1 MTDCYP
7 KETRSR
13 VMSKI
18 RSKNTQPELQLRK
31 LLWSKGLRGYR
42 IHNKNLPGNPDIA
55 FSKKKIAIFIDGCFW
70 HGCPICYVEPKTN
83 RDYWLPKIRNTIERD
98 NTQQKELESAG
109 WVVIRIWEHDIKNDV
124 QNAVDTIIE
133 KIV

>member
-1 MTDCYP
+1 
-7 KETRSR
+7 
-13 VMSKI
+13 MSKI

>member
-7 KETRSR
+7 KEVRSR
-13 VMSKI
+13 VMANI
-18 RSKNTQPELQLRK
+18 RSKNTKPELELRK

-42 IHNKNLPGNPDIA
+42 IHNKKLPGNPDIA

-70 HGCPICYVEPKTN
+70 HGCPICFVEPKTN

-109 WVVIRIWEHDIKNDV
+109 WVVIRIWEHDIKNDI